1 LDLLENWHQL
11 PLPTWAKAPN
21 VGEYEGPRRNFSRCA
36 ELEEI
41 NVLLTRRKVLAA
53 GTAAGASLVMRPAFA
68 TTPAVSAGLLSR
80 GMAALD
86 RYHDKIPNRDLI
98 AVADFAQPSRLPR
111 FHIVDVGSG
120 RINSYL
126 VAHGRGS
133 DPNHTGWL
141 ERFSNDLG
149 SNATSSGAYRTD
161 DFYVGAHGRSL
172 RLSGLDASNSNVLAR
187 GIVVHGA
194 WYVSQDLAA
203 SRNMLGRS
211 EGCFALAAGSLGEV
225 FARLGPGHLIYADK
239 IAAA

>member
-1 LDLLENWHQL
+1 M
-11 PLPTWAKAPN
+11 
-21 VGEYEGPRRNFSRCA
+21 S
-36 ELEEI
+36 
-41 NVLLTRRKVLAA
+41 LTRRKVLAA

-68 TTPAVSAGLLSR
+68 AAPAVSAGLLTR
-80 GMAALD
+80 AKAALD
-86 RYHDKIPNRDLI
+86 RHLDKIPNRDLI

-111 FHIVDVGSG
+111 FHLVDVGSG
-120 RINSYL
+120 RISSYL

-141 ERFSNDLG
+141 ERFSNGFG

-172 RLSGLDASNSNVLAR
+172 RLSGLDASNSNVLDR

-194 WYVSQDLAA
+194 WYVSQELAA
-203 SRNMLGRS
+203 SHGVLGRS
-211 EGCFALAAGSLGEV
+211 EGCFALAAGNLEEV

-239 IAAA
+239 ISAT